1 MSFEIRAMTL
11 AEILDT
17 GFQLVK
23 NRFALLAGVSLLGQ
37 APGIVL
43 LGAFSGIIDPFSAS
57 SEELSDVVGT
67 VVVIAALYTLLTMV
81 LFPFVMS
88 AVVKT
93 VGELYLGKELG
104 FGDVVR
110 SGLSRMLPLLITY
123 LVFFIVSA
131 VILGLGIVALGAA
144 LGVVAGALG
153 DQGILG
159 GAVVVV
165 LVIVGVLGFMA
176 GGLIYFVASLIVAA
190 VVVLEEIS
198 LFEAIARTWV
208 LVTSA
213 PARAI
218 GVAVT
223 VYLIVAV
230 PAFGVQIL
238 VGVVP
243 VLGALLSGVVQA
255 VGYAYMFATVV
266 VLYFDIRC
274 RRESFDLECLARMVE
289 GREPSAAGPAF

>member
-23 NRFALLAGVSLLGQ
+23 NRFGLLAGVSLLGQ
-37 APGIVL
+37 APGIVFFSV
-43 LGAFSGIIDPFSAS
+43 FSGFYDPFSTAS
-57 SEELSDVVGT
+57 EDMADIGASL
-67 VVVIAALYTLLTMV
+67 IAAAALYFLMTML
-81 LFPFVMS
+81 LFPFVIS

-93 VGELYLGKELG
+93 VGDLYLGKQLS

-110 SGLSRMLPLLITY
+110 SGLSRMLPLLVTY
-123 LVFFIVSA
+123 VIFVLVSA
-131 VILGLGIVALGAA
+131 VIMGLGVAVV
-144 LGVVAGALG
+144 VVAVSAISTLLG
-153 DQGILG
+153 DQGALG
-159 GAVVVV
+159 GAIAAL
-165 LVIVGVLGFMA
+165 LVIAGVFGFIA

-213 PARAI
+213 PGRAI

-230 PAFGVQIL
+230 PAVGVQVL

-243 VLGALLSGVVQA
+243 LLGALLSGVVQA
-255 VGYAYMFATVV
+255 VGYAYMFATTV

-274 RRESFDLECLARMVE
+274 RRESFDLEYLARMVE
-289 GREPSAAGPAF
+289 GREPSAVGPLF